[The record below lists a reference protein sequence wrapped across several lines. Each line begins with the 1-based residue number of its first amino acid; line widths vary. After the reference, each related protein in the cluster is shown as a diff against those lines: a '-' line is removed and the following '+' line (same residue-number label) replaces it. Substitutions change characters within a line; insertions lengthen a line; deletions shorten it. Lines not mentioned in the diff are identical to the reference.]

1 MVPNAEQFV
10 ELIKTSFS
18 VDGEYVVFAV
28 SVVHDIVAALM
39 EKYIQVFRLCVLVL
53 TNLFKQ
59 VVELWAGSDFRVE
72 FDAELGLNFDFN
84 TFYED
89 KEKKVADI
97 ISKGLHLNVSTKF
110 SEYLKDNYKNL
121 LFHKAEKMA
130 QKNESQAVKF
140 ITQYVFLILLK

>member
-53 TNLFKQ
+53 TNLFK
-59 VVELWAGSDFRVE
+59 
-72 FDAELGLNFDFN
+72 
-84 TFYED
+84 
-89 KEKKVADI
+89 
-97 ISKGLHLNVSTKF
+97 
-110 SEYLKDNYKNL
+110 
-121 LFHKAEKMA
+121 
-130 QKNESQAVKF
+130 
-140 ITQYVFLILLK
+140 